1 MKRIITALFLILFI
15 NYARAETIED
25 LTNSMIDYV
34 NACDATFQLKMT
46 HCRGLVVQKTTNC
59 LRHSLSLLPHKQRKA
74 ATEMAKTKLT
84 ETSVKTQA
92 DVENSFEKMLHDN
105 NQDKEKVCQILAED
119 LTNKRNDRYYE
130 FRNILK
136 EIFPPN
142 KK

>member
-1 MKRIITALFLILFI
+1 MLFI
-15 NYARAETIED
+15 NYARAETMDD
-25 LTNSMIDYV
+25 LANSMIDYV

-92 DVENSFEKMLHDN
+92 DVENSFEKMLHDK
-105 NQDKEKVCQILAED
+105 NQDKEKACQILAED